1 MLDERRLE
9 GHRPLQALRA
19 VVEEGLD
26 YYVLKYVSK
35 YMNMV
40 RDHHIL
46 AHAEMMYKYV
56 SCCIYFLEE
65 ALPVLGVGQALVDA
79 VGVGGILS
87 GITYYSIL
95 AKQYTIIVS
104 MITEKQTRIC
114 RKTILLVV
122 GARLDAH
129 LPVPEGVEHL
139 RHRGPVC
146 PLPLRRRLLRIVLL
160 LLRRSLRCTC
170 SSIAQHVLK

>member
-1 MLDERRLE
+1 MCLSIYKY
-9 GHRPLQALRA
+9 RA
-19 VVEEGLD
+19 C
-26 YYVLKYVSK
+26 Y
-35 YMNMV
+35 
-40 RDHHIL
+40 HIL

-87 GITYYSIL
+87 GITYYRIL

-104 MITEKQTRIC
+104 MISANNNPRIC